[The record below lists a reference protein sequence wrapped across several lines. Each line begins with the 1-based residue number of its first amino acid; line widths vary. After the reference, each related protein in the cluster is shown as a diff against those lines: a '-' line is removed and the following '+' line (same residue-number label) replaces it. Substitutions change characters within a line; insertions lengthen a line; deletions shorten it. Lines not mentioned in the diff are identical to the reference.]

1 MYAEICAM
9 IEDPNPQRT
18 PLSELGEFGLI
29 ERLTADLIPVQAS
42 TVVGV
47 GDDAAVLRPEAEH
60 DLLVSTDLLVEGV
73 HFDLAYV
80 PLQHLGYKAAVV
92 NFSDIYAMGGTP
104 TQLTVG
110 LAVSSRYPVEALD
123 ELYTGIRRACIQYGV
138 DLVGGDT
145 TSSPSGLTLAVTALG
160 TVVRGGAIRRSGAQ
174 ATDLIVVSGDL
185 GGAYIGLQ
193 VLEREKATYLANPNL
208 QPDLSE
214 YQYPIERQLKP
225 EARKDIVELLKE
237 LDVTPTSMMDVSD
250 GLSSELLHLT
260 KASGLGCVVFEDK
273 LPIDPAVLRTC
284 EEFGIHPV
292 TAVMNGGEDYE
303 LVFTVSLADYDKIKG
318 NPSMTPI
325 GHMTASDGAY
335 LVNQGGTHVSLTAQ
349 GWKAFSA

>member
-1 MYAEICAM
+1 MPEICAM

-29 ERLTADLIPVQAS
+29 ERLTADLVPVQPS
-42 TVVGV
+42 TLVGV
-47 GDDAAVLRPEAEH
+47 GDDAAVLRPSADQ

-92 NFSDIYAMGGTP
+92 NFSDIYAMGGSP
-104 TQLTVG
+104 TQLTVAM
-110 LAVSSRYPVEALD
+110 AVSSRYPVEALD
-123 ELYTGIRRACIQYGV
+123 EIYAGIRRACAQYSV

-145 TSSPSGLTLAVTALG
+145 TSNPSGLSLAL
-160 TVVRGGAIRRSGAQ
+160 TVIGQVERGAAVGRGGAQ

-208 QPDLSE
+208 QPDLSD

-225 EARKDIVELLKE
+225 EARKDIVELLAE
-237 LDVTPTSMMDVSD
+237 LGVKPTSMMDVSD

-273 LPIDPAVLRTC
+273 LPIDPVVLRAC

-292 TAVMNGGEDYE
+292 TAVLNGGEDYE
-303 LVFTVSLADYDKIKG
+303 LVFTVSLEDYDKIKG
-318 NPSMTPI
+318 NPNITPI
-325 GHMTASDGAY
+325 GHMTESSGAY
-335 LVNQGGTHVSLTAQ
+335 LVNLAGEHVSLTAQ
-349 GWKAFSA
+349 GWKAFS

>member
-1 MYAEICAM
+1 MPEICAM

-29 ERLTADLIPVQAS
+29 ERLTADLVPVQPS

-47 GDDAAVLRPEAEH
+47 GDDAAVLRPSADQ

-104 TQLTVG
+104 TQLTVAM
-110 LAVSSRYPVEALD
+110 AVSSRYPVEALD
-123 ELYTGIRRACIQYGV
+123 EIYAGIRRACAQYGV

-145 TSSPSGLTLAVTALG
+145 TSNPSGLSLAL
-160 TVVRGGAIRRSGAQ
+160 TVIGQVERGAAVGRGGAQ

-208 QPDLSE
+208 QPDLSD

-225 EARKDIVELLKE
+225 EARKDIVELLAE
-237 LDVTPTSMMDVSD
+237 LGVKPTSMMDVSD

-273 LPIDPAVLRTC
+273 LPIDPVVLRAC

-292 TAVMNGGEDYE
+292 TAVLNGGEDYE
-303 LVFTVSLADYDKIKG
+303 LVFTVALEDYDKIKG
-318 NPSMTPI
+318 NPNITPI
-325 GHMTASDGAY
+325 GHMTESSGAY
-335 LVNQGGTHVSLTAQ
+335 LVNLAGEHVSLTAQ
-349 GWKAFSA
+349 GWKAFS

>member
-1 MYAEICAM
+1 
-9 IEDPNPQRT
+9 
-18 PLSELGEFGLI
+18 
-29 ERLTADLIPVQAS
+29 
-42 TVVGV
+42 V
-47 GDDAAVLRPEAEH
+47 GDDAAVLRPDAEK

-92 NFSDIYAMGGTP
+92 NFSDIVAMGGTP

-110 LAVSSRYPVEALD
+110 MAVSSRFPVEALD
-123 ELYTGIRRACIQYGV
+123 EVYAGLRRACAQYGV

-160 TVVRGGAIRRSGAQ
+160 QVAKGEAVRRSGAQ

-185 GGAYIGLQ
+185 GGAYMGLQ
-193 VLEREKATYLANPNL
+193 VLEREKATFLANPNL

-225 EARKDIVELLKE
+225 EARKDIVELLKD

-335 LVNQGGTHVSLTAQ
+335 LVNQGGEHVPLSAQ

>member
-1 MYAEICAM
+1 M

-29 ERLTADLIPVQAS
+29 ERLTADLVPVQPS
-42 TVVGV
+42 TVLGV
-47 GDDAAVLRPEAEH
+47 GDDAAVLRPDAEK

-92 NFSDIYAMGGTP
+92 NFSDMYAMGGTP

-110 LAVSSRYPVEALD
+110 LAVSSRFPVEALD
-123 ELYTGIRRACIQYGV
+123 EVYAGLRRACAQYGV

-145 TSSPSGLTLAVTALG
+145 TSSPSGLTLAVTVLG
-160 TVVRGGAIRRSGAQ
+160 QVAQGGAVRRSGAQ

-185 GGAYIGLQ
+185 GGAYMGLQ
-193 VLEREKATYLANPNL
+193 VLEREKVTYLANPNL

-225 EARKDIVELLKE
+225 EARKDIVELLKD

-303 LVFTVSLADYDKIKG
+303 LVFTVSLSDYDKIKG

-325 GHMTASDGAY
+325 GHMTASAGAY
-335 LVNQGGTHVSLTAQ
+335 LVNQGGEHVPLSAQ

>member
-1 MYAEICAM
+1 M

-18 PLSELGEFGLI
+18 PLTELGEFGLI
-29 ERLTADLIPVQAS
+29 ERLTADLIPVQPS
-42 TVVGV
+42 TVLGV
-47 GDDAAVLRPEAEH
+47 GDDAAVLRRGADQ

-110 LAVSSRYPVEALD
+110 MAVSSRFPVEALD
-123 ELYTGIRRACIQYGV
+123 EVYAGLRRACAQYGV

-160 TVVRGGAIRRSGAQ
+160 QVAKGEAVRRSGAQ
-174 ATDLIVVSGDL
+174 ATDLIVVSGDF
-185 GGAYIGLQ
+185 GGAYMGLQ
-193 VLEREKATYLANPNL
+193 VLEREKATFLANPNL

-260 KASGLGCVVFEDK
+260 KASCLGCVVFEDK

-335 LVNQGGTHVSLTAQ
+335 LVNQSGTHVPLTAQ

>member
-1 MYAEICAM
+1 MPEICAM

-29 ERLTADLIPVQAS
+29 ERLTADLVPVQPS

-47 GDDAAVLRPEAEH
+47 GDDAAVLRPSADQ

-104 TQLTVG
+104 TQLTVAM
-110 LAVSSRYPVEALD
+110 AVSSRYPVEALD
-123 ELYTGIRRACIQYGV
+123 EIYAGIRRACAQYGV

-145 TSSPSGLTLAVTALG
+145 TSNPSGLSLAL
-160 TVVRGGAIRRSGAQ
+160 TVIGQVERGAAVGRGGAQ

-208 QPDLSE
+208 QPDLSD

-225 EARKDIVELLKE
+225 EARKDIVELLAE
-237 LDVTPTSMMDVSD
+237 LGVKPTSMMDVSD

-273 LPIDPAVLRTC
+273 LPIDPVVLRAC

-292 TAVMNGGEDYE
+292 TAVLNGGEDYE
-303 LVFTVSLADYDKIKG
+303 LVFTVSLEDYDKIKG
-318 NPSMTPI
+318 NPNITPI
-325 GHMTASDGAY
+325 GHMTESSGAY
-335 LVNQGGTHVSLTAQ
+335 LVNLAGEHVSLTAQ
-349 GWKAFSA
+349 GWKAFS

>member
-1 MYAEICAM
+1 MPEICAM

-29 ERLTADLIPVQAS
+29 ERLTADLVPVQPS
-42 TVVGV
+42 TLVGV
-47 GDDAAVLRPEAEH
+47 GDDAAVLRPNADQ

-92 NFSDIYAMGGTP
+92 NFSDIYAMGGSP
-104 TQLTVG
+104 TQLTVAM
-110 LAVSSRYPVEALD
+110 AVSSRYPVEALD
-123 ELYTGIRRACIQYGV
+123 EIYAGIRRACAQYGV

-145 TSSPSGLTLAVTALG
+145 TSNPSGLSLAL
-160 TVVRGGAIRRSGAQ
+160 TVIGQVERGAAVGRGGAQ

-208 QPDLSE
+208 QPDLSD

-225 EARKDIVELLKE
+225 EARKDIVELLAE
-237 LDVTPTSMMDVSD
+237 LGVKPTSMMDVSD
-250 GLSSELLHLT
+250 GLSSELLHLN

-273 LPIDPAVLRTC
+273 LPIDPVVLRAC

-292 TAVMNGGEDYE
+292 TAVLNGGEDYE
-303 LVFTVSLADYDKIKG
+303 LVFTVSLEDYDKIKG
-318 NPSMTPI
+318 NPNITPI
-325 GHMTASDGAY
+325 GHMTESSGAY
-335 LVNQGGTHVSLTAQ
+335 LVNLAGEHVSLTAQ
-349 GWKAFSA
+349 GWKAFS

>member
-1 MYAEICAM
+1 MPEICAM

-29 ERLTADLIPVQAS
+29 ERLTADLVPVQPS
-42 TVVGV
+42 TLVGV
-47 GDDAAVLRPEAEH
+47 GDDAAVLRPSADQ

-92 NFSDIYAMGGTP
+92 NFSDIYAMGGSP
-104 TQLTVG
+104 TQLTVAM
-110 LAVSSRYPVEALD
+110 AVSSRYPVEALD
-123 ELYTGIRRACIQYGV
+123 EIYAGIRRACAQYGV

-145 TSSPSGLTLAVTALG
+145 TSNPSGLSLAL
-160 TVVRGGAIRRSGAQ
+160 TVIGQVERGAAVGRGGAQ

-208 QPDLSE
+208 QPDLSD

-225 EARKDIVELLKE
+225 EARKDIVELLAE
-237 LDVTPTSMMDVSD
+237 LGVKPTSMMDVSD

-273 LPIDPAVLRTC
+273 LPIDPVVLRAC

-292 TAVMNGGEDYE
+292 TAVLNGGEDYE
-303 LVFTVSLADYDKIKG
+303 LVFTVSLEDYDKIKG
-318 NPSMTPI
+318 NPNITPI
-325 GHMTASDGAY
+325 GHMTESSGAY
-335 LVNQGGTHVSLTAQ
+335 LVNLAGEHVSLTAQ
-349 GWKAFSA
+349 GWKAFS

>member
-1 MYAEICAM
+1 MPEICAM

-29 ERLTADLIPVQAS
+29 ERLTADLVPVQPS

-47 GDDAAVLRPEAEH
+47 GDDAAVLRPNADQ

-92 NFSDIYAMGGTP
+92 NFSDIYAMGGSP
-104 TQLTVG
+104 TQLTVAM
-110 LAVSSRYPVEALD
+110 AVSSRYPVEALD
-123 ELYTGIRRACIQYGV
+123 EIYAGIRRACAQYGV

-145 TSSPSGLTLAVTALG
+145 TSNPSGLSLAL
-160 TVVRGGAIRRSGAQ
+160 TVIGQVERGAAVGRGGAQ

-208 QPDLSE
+208 QPDLSD

-225 EARKDIVELLKE
+225 EARKDIVELLAE
-237 LDVTPTSMMDVSD
+237 LGVKPTSMMDVSD

-273 LPIDPAVLRTC
+273 LPIDPVVLRAC

-292 TAVMNGGEDYE
+292 TAVLNGGEDYE
-303 LVFTVSLADYDKIKG
+303 LVFTVSLEDYDKIKG
-318 NPSMTPI
+318 NPNITPI
-325 GHMTASDGAY
+325 GHMTESSGAY
-335 LVNQGGTHVSLTAQ
+335 LVNLAGEHVSLTAQ
-349 GWKAFSA
+349 GWKAFSPK

>member
-1 MYAEICAM
+1 M

-29 ERLTADLIPVQAS
+29 ERLTADLIPVQTS
-42 TVVGV
+42 TIVGV
-47 GDDAAVLRPEAEH
+47 GDDAAVLRPEAGQ
-60 DLLVSTDLLVEGV
+60 DILVSTDLLVEGV

-92 NFSDIYAMGGTP
+92 NFSDMYAMGGIP

-110 LAVSSRYPVEALD
+110 LAVSSRFPVEALD
-123 ELYTGIRRACIQYGV
+123 EVYAGIRRACAQYGV

-145 TSSPSGLTLAVTALG
+145 TSSPSGLTLAVTVLG
-160 TVVRGGAIRRSGAQ
+160 QVAQGGAVRRSGAQ

-185 GGAYIGLQ
+185 GGAYMGLQ
-193 VLEREKATYLANPNL
+193 VLEREKATYMANPNL
-208 QPDLSE
+208 QPDLSD

-225 EARKDIVELLKE
+225 EARKDIVELLQD

-273 LPIDPAVLRTC
+273 LPIDPVVLRTC
-284 EEFGIHPV
+284 EEFGIHPA
-292 TAVMNGGEDYE
+292 TAVLNGGEDYE

-325 GHMTASDGAY
+325 GHMTASAGAY
-335 LVNQGGTHVSLTAQ
+335 LVNRAGEHVSLQAQ
-349 GWKAFSA
+349 GWKAFSAK

>member
-29 ERLTADLIPVQAS
+29 ERLTADLVPVQPS
-42 TVVGV
+42 TLVGV
-47 GDDAAVLRPEAEH
+47 GDDAAVLRPTPGR
-60 DLLVSTDLLVEGV
+60 DVLVSTDLLVEGV

-104 TQLTVG
+104 TQLTVAM
-110 LAVSSRYPVEALD
+110 AVSSRYPVEALD
-123 ELYTGIRRACIQYGV
+123 EIYAGIRRACSQYKV

-145 TSSPSGLTLAVTALG
+145 TSNPSGLALAL
-160 TVVRGGAIRRSGAQ
+160 TVFGEAPEGGAVQRSGAK

-185 GGAYIGLQ
+185 GGAYMGLQ
-193 VLEREKATYLANPNL
+193 VLEREKATFLANPNL

-225 EARKDIVELLKE
+225 EARRDVVELLAE
-237 LDVTPTSMMDVSD
+237 LGVRPTSMMDVSD

-273 LPIDPAVLRTC
+273 LPIDPVVLRTC
-284 EEFGIHPV
+284 EEFGIHPA
-292 TAVMNGGEDYE
+292 TAVLNGGEDYE
-303 LVFTVSLADYDKIKG
+303 LVFTVALEDYDKIKG
-318 NPSMTPI
+318 NPSLTPV
-325 GHMTASDGAY
+325 GHMTASNGAF
-335 LVNQGGTHVSLTAQ
+335 LVNLAGEHVALTAQ

>member
-1 MYAEICAM
+1 
-9 IEDPNPQRT
+9 
-18 PLSELGEFGLI
+18 
-29 ERLTADLIPVQAS
+29 
-42 TVVGV
+42 
-47 GDDAAVLRPEAEH
+47 
-60 DLLVSTDLLVEGV
+60 
-73 HFDLAYV
+73 LAYV

-193 VLEREKATYLANPNL
+193 VLEREKATFLANPNL

-273 LPIDPAVLRTC
+273 LPIDPIVLRTC

-303 LVFTVSLADYDKIKG
+303 LVFTVALEDYDKIKG
-318 NPSMTPI
+318 NPNITPI
-325 GHMTASDGAY
+325 GHMTASAGAY

>member
-1 MYAEICAM
+1 M

-29 ERLTADLIPVQAS
+29 ERLTADLVPVQPS
-42 TVVGV
+42 TVLGV
-47 GDDAAVLRPEAEH
+47 GDDAAVLRPGADQ

-110 LAVSSRYPVEALD
+110 MAVSSRFPVEALD
-123 ELYTGIRRACIQYGV
+123 EVYAGLCRACAQYGV

-145 TSSPSGLTLAVTALG
+145 TSSPSGLTLAVTAMG
-160 TVVRGGAIRRSGAQ
+160 TVARERAVRRAGAQ
-174 ATDLIVVSGDL
+174 PTDLVVVSGDL
-185 GGAYIGLQ
+185 GGAYMGLQ
-193 VLEREKATYLANPNL
+193 VLEREKATFLANPNL

-225 EARKDIVELLKE
+225 EARKDVVELLAD
-237 LDVTPTSMMDVSD
+237 LGVVPTSMMDVSD
-250 GLSSELLHLT
+250 GLSSELLHLA

-273 LPIDPAVLRTC
+273 LPIDPVVLRTC

-292 TAVMNGGEDYE
+292 TAVLNGGEDYE
-303 LVFTVSLADYDKIKG
+303 LVFTVALEDYDKIKG
-318 NPSMTPI
+318 NPSITPI
-325 GHMTASDGAY
+325 GHMTATPGAF
-335 LVNQGGTHVSLTAQ
+335 LVNLAGEHVPLEAQ
-349 GWKAFSA
+349 GWKAFRA

>member
-1 MYAEICAM
+1 MPEICAM

-29 ERLTADLIPVQAS
+29 ERLTADLVPVQPS
-42 TVVGV
+42 TLVGV
-47 GDDAAVLRPEAEH
+47 GDDAAVLRPNADH

-92 NFSDIYAMGGTP
+92 NFSDIYAMGGSP
-104 TQLTVG
+104 TQLTVAM
-110 LAVSSRYPVEALD
+110 AVSSRYPVEALD
-123 ELYTGIRRACIQYGV
+123 EIYAGIRRACAQYGV

-145 TSSPSGLTLAVTALG
+145 TSNPSGLSLAL
-160 TVVRGGAIRRSGAQ
+160 TVIGQVERGAAVGRGGAQ

-208 QPDLSE
+208 QPDLSD

-225 EARKDIVELLKE
+225 EARKDIVELLAE
-237 LDVTPTSMMDVSD
+237 LGVKPTSMMDVSD
-250 GLSSELLHLT
+250 GLSSELLHLA

-273 LPIDPAVLRTC
+273 LPIDPVVLRAC

-292 TAVMNGGEDYE
+292 TAVLNGGEDYE
-303 LVFTVSLADYDKIKG
+303 LVFTVSLEDYDKIKG
-318 NPSMTPI
+318 NPNITPI
-325 GHMTASDGAY
+325 GHMTESSGAY
-335 LVNQGGTHVSLTAQ
+335 LVNLAGEHVSLTAQ
-349 GWKAFSA
+349 GWKAFS

>member
-1 MYAEICAM
+1 MPEICAM

-29 ERLTADLIPVQAS
+29 ERLTADLVPVQPS

-47 GDDAAVLRPEAEH
+47 GDDAAVLRPSADQ

-92 NFSDIYAMGGTP
+92 NFSDIYAMGGSP
-104 TQLTVG
+104 TQLTVAM
-110 LAVSSRYPVEALD
+110 AVSSRYPVEALD
-123 ELYTGIRRACIQYGV
+123 EIYAGIRRACAQYGV

-145 TSSPSGLTLAVTALG
+145 TSNPSGLSLAL
-160 TVVRGGAIRRSGAQ
+160 TVIGQVERGAAVGRGGAQ

-208 QPDLSE
+208 QPDLSD

-225 EARKDIVELLKE
+225 EARKDIVELLAE
-237 LDVTPTSMMDVSD
+237 LGVKPTSMMDVSD

-273 LPIDPAVLRTC
+273 LPIDPVVLRAC

-292 TAVMNGGEDYE
+292 TAVLNGGEDYE
-303 LVFTVSLADYDKIKG
+303 LVFTVSLEDYDKIKG
-318 NPSMTPI
+318 NPNITPI
-325 GHMTASDGAY
+325 GHMTASEGRF
-335 LVNQGGTHVSLTAQ
+335 LVNLAGEHVPLTAQ
-349 GWKAFSA
+349 GWKAFSSK

>member
-1 MYAEICAM
+1 
-9 IEDPNPQRT
+9 
-18 PLSELGEFGLI
+18 
-29 ERLTADLIPVQAS
+29 
-42 TVVGV
+42 
-47 GDDAAVLRPEAEH
+47 
-60 DLLVSTDLLVEGV
+60 
-73 HFDLAYV
+73 
-80 PLQHLGYKAAVV
+80 
-92 NFSDIYAMGGTP
+92 
-104 TQLTVG
+104 
-110 LAVSSRYPVEALD
+110 
-123 ELYTGIRRACIQYGV
+123 
-138 DLVGGDT
+138 VGGDT

-160 TVVRGGAIRRSGAQ
+160 QVAKGEAVRRSGAQ

-185 GGAYIGLQ
+185 GGAYMGLQ
-193 VLEREKATYLANPNL
+193 VLEREKATFLANPNL

-225 EARKDIVELLKE
+225 EARKDIVELLKD

-335 LVNQGGTHVSLTAQ
+335 LVNQGGEHVPLSAQ

>member
-1 MYAEICAM
+1 
-9 IEDPNPQRT
+9 
-18 PLSELGEFGLI
+18 
-29 ERLTADLIPVQAS
+29 
-42 TVVGV
+42 
-47 GDDAAVLRPEAEH
+47 
-60 DLLVSTDLLVEGV
+60 
-73 HFDLAYV
+73 LAYV

-92 NFSDIYAMGGTP
+92 NFSDIVAMGGTP

-110 LAVSSRYPVEALD
+110 LAVSSRFPVEALD
-123 ELYTGIRRACIQYGV
+123 EVYVGIRRACAQYGV

-145 TSSPSGLTLAVTALG
+145 TSSPSGLTLAVTVLG
-160 TVVRGGAIRRSGAQ
+160 QVAQGGAIRRSGAQ

-185 GGAYIGLQ
+185 GGAYMGLQ
-193 VLEREKATYLANPNL
+193 VLEREKATFLANPNL
-208 QPDLSE
+208 QPDLSD

-335 LVNQGGTHVSLTAQ
+335 LVNQGGTHVSLSAQ

>member
-1 MYAEICAM
+1 
-9 IEDPNPQRT
+9 
-18 PLSELGEFGLI
+18 
-29 ERLTADLIPVQAS
+29 
-42 TVVGV
+42 
-47 GDDAAVLRPEAEH
+47 VLRPDFEH

-92 NFSDIYAMGGTP
+92 NFSDIVAMGGTP
-104 TQLTVG
+104 TQLIVG
-110 LAVSSRYPVEALD
+110 LAVSSRFPVEALD
-123 ELYTGIRRACIQYGV
+123 EVYAGIRRACTQYSV

-145 TSSPSGLTLAVTALG
+145 TSNPSGLTLAVTVLG
-160 TVVRGGAIRRSGAQ
+160 QVAKGGAVRRSGAQ

-185 GGAYIGLQ
+185 GGAYMGLQ
-193 VLEREKATYLANPNL
+193 VLEREKATFLANPNL
-208 QPDLSE
+208 QPDLSD

-335 LVNQGGTHVSLTAQ
+335 LVNQGGTHVPLTAQ

>member
-1 MYAEICAM
+1 M

-29 ERLTADLIPVQAS
+29 ERLTADLVHVNAS
-42 TVVGV
+42 TIVGV
-47 GDDAAVLRPEAEH
+47 GDDAAVLRPDSEH

-92 NFSDIYAMGGTP
+92 NFSDIVAMGGTP

-110 LAVSSRYPVEALD
+110 LAVSSRFPVEALD
-123 ELYTGIRRACIQYGV
+123 EVYVGIRRACAQYGV

-145 TSSPSGLTLAVTALG
+145 TSSPSGLTLAVTVLG
-160 TVVRGGAIRRSGAQ
+160 QVAQGGAIRRSGAQ

-185 GGAYIGLQ
+185 GGAYMGLQ
-193 VLEREKATYLANPNL
+193 VLEREKATFLANPNL
-208 QPDLSE
+208 QPDLSD

-335 LVNQGGTHVSLTAQ
+335 LVNQGGTHVSLSAQ

>member
-1 MYAEICAM
+1 M

-29 ERLTADLIPVQAS
+29 ERLTADLVPVHAS
-42 TVVGV
+42 TIVGV
-47 GDDAAVLRPEAEH
+47 GDDAAVLRPDAEH

-92 NFSDIYAMGGTP
+92 NFSDIVAMGGTP

-110 LAVSSRYPVEALD
+110 LAVSSRFPVEALD
-123 ELYTGIRRACIQYGV
+123 EVYAGIRRACTQYGV

-145 TSSPSGLTLAVTALG
+145 TSSPSGLTLAVTVLG
-160 TVVRGGAIRRSGAQ
+160 QVAQGGAIRRSGAQ

-185 GGAYIGLQ
+185 GGAYMGLQ
-193 VLEREKATYLANPNL
+193 VLEREKATFLANPNL
-208 QPDLSE
+208 QPDLSD

-237 LDVTPTSMMDVSD
+237 LDVTPDRKS
-250 GLSSELLHLT
+250 
-260 KASGLGCVVFEDK
+260 VV
-273 LPIDPAVLRTC
+273 
-284 EEFGIHPV
+284 
-292 TAVMNGGEDYE
+292 
-303 LVFTVSLADYDKIKG
+303 
-318 NPSMTPI
+318 
-325 GHMTASDGAY
+325 
-335 LVNQGGTHVSLTAQ
+335 
-349 GWKAFSA
+349 

>member
-1 MYAEICAM
+1 M

-29 ERLTADLIPVQAS
+29 ERLTADLVPVQPS

-47 GDDAAVLRPEAEH
+47 GDDAAVLRPSADQ

-104 TQLTVG
+104 TQLTVAM
-110 LAVSSRYPVEALD
+110 AVSSRYPVEALD
-123 ELYTGIRRACIQYGV
+123 EIYAGIRRACAQYGV

-145 TSSPSGLTLAVTALG
+145 TSNPSGLSLAL
-160 TVVRGGAIRRSGAQ
+160 TVIGQVERGAAVGRGGAQ

-208 QPDLSE
+208 QPDLSD

-225 EARKDIVELLKE
+225 EARKDIVELLAE
-237 LDVTPTSMMDVSD
+237 LGVKPTSMMDVSD

-273 LPIDPAVLRTC
+273 LPIDPVVLRAC

-292 TAVMNGGEDYE
+292 TAVLNGGEDYE
-303 LVFTVSLADYDKIKG
+303 LVFTVALEDYDKIKG
-318 NPSMTPI
+318 NPNITPI
-325 GHMTASDGAY
+325 GHMTESSGAY
-335 LVNQGGTHVSLTAQ
+335 LVNLAGEHVSLTAQ
-349 GWKAFSA
+349 GWKAFNQKSGNE

>member
-1 MYAEICAM
+1 
-9 IEDPNPQRT
+9 
-18 PLSELGEFGLI
+18 
-29 ERLTADLIPVQAS
+29 
-42 TVVGV
+42 
-47 GDDAAVLRPEAEH
+47 
-60 DLLVSTDLLVEGV
+60 
-73 HFDLAYV
+73 
-80 PLQHLGYKAAVV
+80 
-92 NFSDIYAMGGTP
+92 MGGTP

-193 VLEREKATYLANPNL
+193 VLEREKATFLANPNL

-273 LPIDPAVLRTC
+273 LPIDPIVLRTC

-303 LVFTVSLADYDKIKG
+303 LVFTVALEDYEKIKA
-318 NPSMTPI
+318 NPNITPI
-325 GHMTASDGAY
+325 GHMTASAGAY

>member
-1 MYAEICAM
+1 M

-29 ERLTADLIPVQAS
+29 ERLTADLVAIQPS

-47 GDDAAVLRPEAEH
+47 GDDAAVVRPDADC

-104 TQLTVG
+104 TQLTVA
-110 LAVSSRYPVEALD
+110 LAVSSRFPVEALD
-123 ELYTGIRRACIQYGV
+123 EVYAGIRRACAHYRV

-145 TSSPSGLTLAVTALG
+145 TSSPSGLTLALTAIG
-160 TVVRGGAIRRSGAQ
+160 QVARGAAVGRGGAQ

-185 GGAYIGLQ
+185 GGAYMGLQ
-193 VLEREKATYLANPNL
+193 VLEREKATYMANPNL

-225 EARKDIVELLKE
+225 EARKDIVELLAE
-237 LDVTPTSMMDVSD
+237 LGVKPTSMMDVSD

-273 LPIDPAVLRTC
+273 LPIDPVVLRAC

-292 TAVMNGGEDYE
+292 TAVLNGGEDYE
-303 LVFTVSLADYDKIKG
+303 LVLTVSLEDYDKIKG
-318 NPSMTPI
+318 NPNITPI
-325 GHMTASDGAY
+325 GHMTESSGAY
-335 LVNQGGTHVSLTAQ
+335 LVNLAGEHVSLTAQ
-349 GWKAFSA
+349 GWKAFNQKSGNE

>member
-1 MYAEICAM
+1 MPEICAM

-29 ERLTADLIPVQAS
+29 ERLTADLVPVQPS
-42 TVVGV
+42 TLVGV
-47 GDDAAVLRPEAEH
+47 GDDAAVLRPNADQ

-92 NFSDIYAMGGTP
+92 NFSDIYAMGGSP
-104 TQLTVG
+104 TQLTVAM
-110 LAVSSRYPVEALD
+110 AVSSRYPVEALD
-123 ELYTGIRRACIQYGV
+123 EIYAGIRRACAQYGV

-145 TSSPSGLTLAVTALG
+145 TSNPSGLSLAL
-160 TVVRGGAIRRSGAQ
+160 TVIGQVERGAAVGRGGAQ

-208 QPDLSE
+208 QPDLSD

-225 EARKDIVELLKE
+225 EARKDIVELLAE
-237 LDVTPTSMMDVSD
+237 LGVKPTSMMDVSD

-273 LPIDPAVLRTC
+273 LPIDPVVLRAC

-292 TAVMNGGEDYE
+292 TAVLNGGEDYE
-303 LVFTVSLADYDKIKG
+303 LVFTVALEDYDKIKG
-318 NPSMTPI
+318 NPNITPI
-325 GHMTASDGAY
+325 GHMTESSGAY
-335 LVNQGGTHVSLTAQ
+335 LVNLAGEHVPLTAQ
-349 GWKAFSA
+349 GWKAFSPK

>member
-1 MYAEICAM
+1 VYA
-9 IEDPNPQRT
+9 
-18 PLSELGEFGLI
+18 GL
-29 ERLTADLIPVQAS
+29 
-42 TVVGV
+42 
-47 GDDAAVLRPEAEH
+47 
-60 DLLVSTDLLVEGV
+60 
-73 HFDLAYV
+73 
-80 PLQHLGYKAAVV
+80 
-92 NFSDIYAMGGTP
+92 
-104 TQLTVG
+104 
-110 LAVSSRYPVEALD
+110 
-123 ELYTGIRRACIQYGV
+123 RRACTQYGV

-145 TSSPSGLTLAVTALG
+145 TSSPSGLTLAVTVLG
-160 TVVRGGAIRRSGAQ
+160 QVAKGGAVRRSGAQ

-185 GGAYIGLQ
+185 GGAYMGLQ
-193 VLEREKATYLANPNL
+193 VLEREKATFLANPNL

-225 EARKDIVELLKE
+225 EARKDIVEILKDLE
-237 LDVTPTSMMDVSD
+237 VTPTSMMDVSD

-335 LVNQGGTHVSLTAQ
+335 LVNQGGTHVPLTAQ

>member
-1 MYAEICAM
+1 MPEICAM

-29 ERLTADLIPVQAS
+29 ERLTADLVPVQPS
-42 TVVGV
+42 TLVGV
-47 GDDAAVLRPEAEH
+47 GDDAAVLRPSADQ

-104 TQLTVG
+104 TQLTVAM
-110 LAVSSRYPVEALD
+110 AVSSRYPVEALD
-123 ELYTGIRRACIQYGV
+123 EIYAGIRRACAQYSV

-145 TSSPSGLTLAVTALG
+145 TSNPSGLSLAL
-160 TVVRGGAIRRSGAQ
+160 TVIGQVERGAAVGRGGAQ

-208 QPDLSE
+208 QPDLSD

-225 EARKDIVELLKE
+225 EARKDIVELLAE
-237 LDVTPTSMMDVSD
+237 LGVKPTSMMDVSD

-273 LPIDPAVLRTC
+273 LPIDPVVLRAC

-292 TAVMNGGEDYE
+292 TAVLNGGEDYE
-303 LVFTVSLADYDKIKG
+303 LVFTVSLEDYDKIKG
-318 NPSMTPI
+318 NPNITPI
-325 GHMTASDGAY
+325 GHMTESSGAY
-335 LVNQGGTHVSLTAQ
+335 LVNLAGEHVSLTAQ
-349 GWKAFSA
+349 GWKAFS

>member
-1 MYAEICAM
+1 MPEICAM

-29 ERLTADLIPVQAS
+29 ERLTADLVPVQPS
-42 TVVGV
+42 TLVGV
-47 GDDAAVLRPEAEH
+47 GDDAAVLRPNADQ

-92 NFSDIYAMGGTP
+92 NFSDIYAMGGSP
-104 TQLTVG
+104 TQLTVAM
-110 LAVSSRYPVEALD
+110 AVSSRYPVEALD
-123 ELYTGIRRACIQYGV
+123 EIYAGIRRACAQYGV

-145 TSSPSGLTLAVTALG
+145 TSNPSGLSLAL
-160 TVVRGGAIRRSGAQ
+160 TVIGQVERGAAVGRGGAQ

-208 QPDLSE
+208 QPDLSD

-225 EARKDIVELLKE
+225 EARKDIVELLAE
-237 LDVTPTSMMDVSD
+237 LGVKPTSMMDVSD
-250 GLSSELLHLT
+250 GLSSELLHLA

-273 LPIDPAVLRTC
+273 LPIDPVVLRAC

-292 TAVMNGGEDYE
+292 TAVLNGGEDYE
-303 LVFTVSLADYDKIKG
+303 LVFTVSLEDYDKIKG
-318 NPSMTPI
+318 NPNITPI
-325 GHMTASDGAY
+325 GHMTESSGAY
-335 LVNQGGTHVSLTAQ
+335 LVNLAGEHVSLTAQ
-349 GWKAFSA
+349 GWKAFSSK

>member
-1 MYAEICAM
+1 MPEICAM

-29 ERLTADLIPVQAS
+29 ERLTADLVPVQPS
-42 TVVGV
+42 TLVGV
-47 GDDAAVLRPEAEH
+47 GDDAAVLRPNADQ

-92 NFSDIYAMGGTP
+92 NFSDIYAMGGSP
-104 TQLTVG
+104 TQLTVAM
-110 LAVSSRYPVEALD
+110 AVSSRYPVEALD
-123 ELYTGIRRACIQYGV
+123 EIYAGIRRACAQYGV

-145 TSSPSGLTLAVTALG
+145 TSNPSGLSLAL
-160 TVVRGGAIRRSGAQ
+160 TVIGQVERGAAVGRGGAQ

-208 QPDLSE
+208 QPDLSD

-225 EARKDIVELLKE
+225 EARKDIVELLAE
-237 LDVTPTSMMDVSD
+237 LGVKPTSMMDVSD

-273 LPIDPAVLRTC
+273 LPIDPVVLRAC

-292 TAVMNGGEDYE
+292 TAVLNGGEDYE
-303 LVFTVSLADYDKIKG
+303 LVFTVALEDYDKIKG
-318 NPSMTPI
+318 NPNITPI
-325 GHMTASDGAY
+325 GHMTESSGAY
-335 LVNQGGTHVSLTAQ
+335 LVNLAGEHVSLTAQ
-349 GWKAFSA
+349 GWKAFSPK

>member
-1 MYAEICAM
+1 M

-29 ERLTADLIPVQAS
+29 ERLTADLVPVHES
-42 TVVGV
+42 TIVGV
-47 GDDAAVLRPEAEH
+47 GDDAAVLRPDSEH

-92 NFSDIYAMGGTP
+92 NFSDIVAMGGTP

-110 LAVSSRYPVEALD
+110 LAVSSRFPVEALD
-123 ELYTGIRRACIQYGV
+123 EVYAGLRRACTQYGV

-145 TSSPSGLTLAVTALG
+145 TSSPSGLTLAVTVLG
-160 TVVRGGAIRRSGAQ
+160 QVAKGGAIRRSGAQ

-185 GGAYIGLQ
+185 GGAYMGLQ
-193 VLEREKATYLANPNL
+193 VLEREKATFLANPNL

-237 LDVTPTSMMDVSD
+237 LDVTPTSMMDLSD

-335 LVNQGGTHVSLTAQ
+335 LVNQGGTHVPLTAQ

>member
-1 MYAEICAM
+1 M

-29 ERLTADLIPVQAS
+29 ERLTADLVPVHAS

-47 GDDAAVLRPEAEH
+47 GDDAAVLRPDAEH

-92 NFSDIYAMGGTP
+92 NFSDMYAMGGTP

-110 LAVSSRYPVEALD
+110 LAVSSRFPVEALD
-123 ELYTGIRRACIQYGV
+123 EVYAGIRRACTQYGV

-145 TSSPSGLTLAVTALG
+145 TSSPSGLTLAVTVLG
-160 TVVRGGAIRRSGAQ
+160 QVAKGGAIRRSGAQ

-185 GGAYIGLQ
+185 GGAYMGLQ
-193 VLEREKATYLANPNL
+193 VLEREKATFLANPNL

-237 LDVTPTSMMDVSD
+237 LDVMPTSMMDVSD

-335 LVNQGGTHVSLTAQ
+335 LVNQGGTHVPLTAQ
-349 GWKAFSA
+349 GWKAFQGNL

>member
-1 MYAEICAM
+1 MPEICAM

-29 ERLTADLIPVQAS
+29 ERLTADLVPVQPS
-42 TVVGV
+42 TLVGV
-47 GDDAAVLRPEAEH
+47 GDDAAVLRPNADQ

-92 NFSDIYAMGGTP
+92 NFSDIYAMGGSP
-104 TQLTVG
+104 TQLTVAM
-110 LAVSSRYPVEALD
+110 AVSSRYPVEALD
-123 ELYTGIRRACIQYGV
+123 EIYAGIRRACAQYGV

-145 TSSPSGLTLAVTALG
+145 TSNPSGLSLAL
-160 TVVRGGAIRRSGAQ
+160 TVIGQVERGAAVGRGGAQ

-208 QPDLSE
+208 QPDLSD

-225 EARKDIVELLKE
+225 EARKDIVELLAE
-237 LDVTPTSMMDVSD
+237 LGVKPTSMMDVSD

-273 LPIDPAVLRTC
+273 LPIDPVVLRAC

-292 TAVMNGGEDYE
+292 TAVLNGGEDYE
-303 LVFTVSLADYDKIKG
+303 LVFTVSLEDYDKIKG
-318 NPSMTPI
+318 NPNITPI
-325 GHMTASDGAY
+325 GHMTESSGAY
-335 LVNQGGTHVSLTAQ
+335 LVNLAGEHVSLTAQ
-349 GWKAFSA
+349 GWKAFS

>member
-1 MYAEICAM
+1 M

-29 ERLTADLIPVQAS
+29 ERLTADLVPVQPS

-47 GDDAAVLRPEAEH
+47 GDDAAVLRPSADQ

-92 NFSDIYAMGGTP
+92 NFSDIYAMGGSP
-104 TQLTVG
+104 TQLTVAM
-110 LAVSSRYPVEALD
+110 AVSSRYPVEALD
-123 ELYTGIRRACIQYGV
+123 EIYAGIRRACAQYGV

-145 TSSPSGLTLAVTALG
+145 TSNPSGLSLAL
-160 TVVRGGAIRRSGAQ
+160 TVIGQVERGAAVGRGGAQ

-208 QPDLSE
+208 QPDLSD

-225 EARKDIVELLKE
+225 EARKDIVELLAE
-237 LDVTPTSMMDVSD
+237 LGVKPTSMMDVSD

-273 LPIDPAVLRTC
+273 LPIDPVVLRAC

-292 TAVMNGGEDYE
+292 TAVLNGGEDYE
-303 LVFTVSLADYDKIKG
+303 LVFTVSLEDYDKIKG
-318 NPSMTPI
+318 NPNITPI
-325 GHMTASDGAY
+325 GHMTESSGAY
-335 LVNQGGTHVSLTAQ
+335 LVNLAGEHVSLTAQ
-349 GWKAFSA
+349 GWKAFS